1 MNLFV
6 FQVMFFIKESFLSF
20 PTSTVVL
27 SLLWKMKNCQ
37 TTGIPGTQ
45 GAFSDKETSDID
57 GFTDEPVAV
66 VQCEVQVAE
75 NTFVDDSK

>member
-1 MNLFV
+1 
-6 FQVMFFIKESFLSF
+6 
-20 PTSTVVL
+20 
-27 SLLWKMKNCQ
+27 MKNCQ
-37 TTGIPGTQ
+37 TAGIPGTQ

-75 NTFVDDSK
+75 NTFVDDFK